1 MYEKNLEPA
10 INRQKKQNNILEQML
25 LEESTL
31 T

>member
-10 INRQKKQNNILEQML
+10 FDNQNKKKNILEQML